1 MNINKLAKN
10 ALCMVLIIFSVTVST
25 HIKNSVYR
33 LENEL
38 KQLELQ
44 NKEDAQNIHVLNAEW
59 SNLNNPARL
68 RALAKKH
75 IALKPV
81 KAEQIINYSALPFD
95 YENGESRK
103 LAARKSISN
112 YAEQKRDLKRLTS
125 AQR

>member
-1 MNINKLAKN
+1 
-10 ALCMVLIIFSVTVST
+10 MVLIIFSVTVST

-81 KAEQIINYSALPFD
+81 KAEQIINYSALPFE
-95 YENGESRK
+95 YEAGESQRDI
-103 LAARKSISN
+103 ARKHIAVMAQSN
-112 YAEQKRDLKRLTS
+112 KNLKKMANASR
-125 AQR
+125 